1 MEKISSFTQRKT
13 LFESMKS
20 KKGQLG
26 GLYSSVLIIASLGI
40 LIAILLYVLNQIGTN
55 FTAGSA
61 ERNAINTLITQIV
74 NFLPWL
80 GIILLVL
87 GASVVLFYVVR
98 SFSGGARGP

>member
-1 MEKISSFTQRKT
+1 MEKLSSFMSK
-13 LFESMKS
+13 KN

-26 GLYSSVLIIASLGI
+26 GLYGSVLVIASLGI
-40 LIAILLYVLNQIGTN
+40 LIAILLYVLSQIGDN

-61 ERNAINTLITQIV
+61 EGNAINTLISQIV
-74 NFLPWL
+74 AFLPWL